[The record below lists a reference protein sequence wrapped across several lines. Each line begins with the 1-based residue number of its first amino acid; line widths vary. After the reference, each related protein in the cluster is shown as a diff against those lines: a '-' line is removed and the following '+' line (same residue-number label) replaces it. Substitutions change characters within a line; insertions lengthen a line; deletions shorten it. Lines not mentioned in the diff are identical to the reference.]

1 MCTRKNAKKSQV
13 LKIVRPS
20 SHVKKNFYE
29 LWKFIVDLAVHLGGC
44 RWNFW
49 MRRTIFRTAEGL
61 RGRARGGRRPS
72 GCARLRF
79 GRPPP
84 PEPVWN
90 DRRQSAHIHG
100 GFRPCAR
107 RPLPPAAC
115 RLLPKRASFTGPQ
128 ARIMTDGKLMTWH
141 DAKPSHT
148 EPSQCGKNRRKT
160 RPFWQE
166 EHRSGAERDGATRL
180 LE

>member
-79 GRPPP
+79 GRPLPRSP
-84 PEPVWN
+84 
-90 DRRQSAHIHG
+90 SGTIA
-100 GFRPCAR
+100 AR
-107 RPLPPAAC
+107 ARTSTADSGLARGVRC
-115 RLLPKRASFTGPQ
+115 RLLPAAYCQNERV
-128 ARIMTDGKLMTWH
+128 LLVL
-141 DAKPSHT
+141 KP
-148 EPSQCGKNRRKT
+148 E
-160 RPFWQE
+160 
-166 EHRSGAERDGATRL
+166 
-180 LE
+180 